1 MSLVIVVVQ
10 VFLECPLA
18 DDSSGFP
25 YSVVV
30 VAPSILVHPEAFVGK
45 LLVVLLAPPR
55 SSILLVL
62 RSVLLLKMGLILSS
76 RSATHLLVVLAE
88 AVEAS
93 FVLVPVPKDPGDVT
107 DLVPASLVVAH
118 MLAVAAQA

>member
-1 MSLVIVVVQ
+1 MIVVVQ
-10 VFLECPLA
+10 VFLGCPLA
-18 DDSSGFP
+18 DDSSGLP
-25 YSVVV
+25 CSVVV
-30 VAPSILVHPEAFVGK
+30 AAPSALVHPEAFVGK
-45 LLVVLLAPPR
+45 LLVVPLAPPR

-93 FVLVPVPKDPGDVT
+93 AVFVPVPRDPDDVT
-107 DLVPASLVVAH
+107 DLVQASLVVAH
-118 MLAVAAQA
+118 MLAVAVQA